1 MMCFVH
7 IIEEACDQLFWIRN
21 DLSSAQDALL
31 EASQDSF
38 KSVVSLQTAE
48 RIRTV
53 LGTIRHGLATLSSL
67 AGDLG
72 APLVPAVDCG
82 QW

>member
-1 MMCFVH
+1 MMCFDP

-31 EASQDSF
+31 EASKDSF
-38 KSVVSLQTAE
+38 TSVVSLQTAE

-53 LGTIRHGLATLSSL
+53 LATIRHGLAMLSF
-67 AGDLG
+67 
-72 APLVPAVDCG
+72 
-82 QW
+82 